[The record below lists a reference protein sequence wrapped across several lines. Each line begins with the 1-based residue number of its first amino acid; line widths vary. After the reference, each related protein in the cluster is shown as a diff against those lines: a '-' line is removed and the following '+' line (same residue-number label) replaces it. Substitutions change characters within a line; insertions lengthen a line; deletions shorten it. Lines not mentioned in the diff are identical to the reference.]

1 MEFTSK
7 SEHAIHGI
15 YYLSNKPENSITY
28 VSEIAREQNVSESY
42 LAKIFQSL
50 AKAGIV
56 NSYRGSNGGYTLSRM
71 PEKINLKEIIEA
83 AEGLNPIFN
92 CSGVKSN
99 CSINIHCMIQDT
111 FHEAEIKMFEVL
123 ENVTMKNISEQL
135 NGRAIVIDTENKLK
149 VAAG

>member
-15 YYLSNKPENSITY
+15 YYLSNLPMNSVTY

-56 NSYRGSNGGYTLSRM
+56 SSYRGSKGGYTLS
-71 PEKINLKEIIEA
+71 KIPADINFKEIIEA
-83 AEGLNPIFN
+83 AEGLSPIFN

-99 CSINIHCMIQDT
+99 CTINIHCMIQET
-111 FHEAEIKMFEVL
+111 FYEAENKMFEVL
-123 ENVTMKNISEQL
+123 ENVSMKEITEQL
-135 NGRAIVIDTENKLK
+135 NGQAIVINYKN
-149 VAAG
+149 

>member
-15 YYLSNKPENSITY
+15 YYLSNLPADSITY

-50 AKAGIV
+50 AKAGILS
-56 NSYRGSNGGYTLSRM
+56 SYRGSKGGYTLSRI
-71 PEKINLKEIIEA
+71 PEEINLKEIIEA

-92 CSGVKSN
+92 CNGVRSN
-99 CSINIHCMIQDT
+99 CSISIHCMIQET
-111 FHEAEIKMFEVL
+111 FYEAESKMFEVL
-123 ENVTMKNISEQL
+123 EKVTMKGITDQL
-135 NGRAIVIDTENKLK
+135 NGQAIVIDIKN
-149 VAAG
+149 

>member
-15 YYLSNKPENSITY
+15 YYLSNLPENSVTY

-50 AKAGIV
+50 SKAGIV
-56 NSYRGSNGGYTLSRM
+56 SSYRGSKGGYTLSRV

-99 CSINIHCMIQDT
+99 CSVNIHCMIQDT
-111 FHEAEIKMFEVL
+111 FQEAENKMFEVL
-123 ENVTMKNISEQL
+123 ENMTMKGITDKL
-135 NGRAIVIDTENKLK
+135 NGQAIIIDN
-149 VAAG
+149 

>member
-15 YYLSNKPENSITY
+15 YYLSNKPENSVTY

-50 AKAGIV
+50 SKAGIV
-56 NSYRGSNGGYTLSRM
+56 SSYRGSKGGYTLSRI
-71 PEKINLKEIIEA
+71 PEKINLKEIIDA

-92 CSGVKSN
+92 CSGVKNN
-99 CSINIHCMIQDT
+99 CSITIHCMIQET
-111 FHEAEIKMFEVL
+111 FHEAENKMFEVL
-123 ENVTMKNISEQL
+123 ENVTMQGISEQL
-135 NGRAIVIDTENKLK
+135 NGQAIVIDNGNNIKL
-149 VAAG
+149 

>member
-15 YYLSNKPENSITY
+15 YYLSNKPEDRVVY

-50 AKAGIV
+50 SKAELV
-56 NSYRGSNGGYTLSRM
+56 SSYRGSKGGYTLSKR
-71 PEKINLKEIIEA
+71 PEDINLKEIVGAVEST
-83 AEGLNPIFN
+83 NPIFN

-99 CSINIHCMIQDT
+99 CSINIHCMIQET
-111 FHEAEIKMFEVL
+111 FQAAEDKMFEVL
-123 ENVTMKNISEQL
+123 ESVTMKGIADQL
-135 NGRAIVIDTENKLK
+135 EGQPIYIEN
-149 VAAG
+149 

>member
-15 YYLSNKPENSITY
+15 YYLSNQPRNSVTY

-56 NSYRGSNGGYTLSRM
+56 SSYRGSKGGYTLSRI

-99 CSINIHCMIQDT
+99 CSINIHCMIQET
-111 FHEAEIKMFEVL
+111 FYEAENKMFEVL
-123 ENVTMKNISEQL
+123 EKVTMKGITEQL
-135 NGRAIVIDTENKLK
+135 DGQAIVINQNN
-149 VAAG
+149 

>member
-1 MEFTSK
+1 MNKMEFTSK

-15 YYLSNKPENSITY
+15 YYLSNLPENSVTY
-28 VSEIAREQNVSESY
+28 VSVIAREQNVSESY

-50 AKAGIV
+50 SKAGIV
-56 NSYRGSNGGYTLSRM
+56 SSYRGSKGGYTLSRV

-99 CSINIHCMIQDT
+99 CSVNIHCMIQDT
-111 FHEAEIKMFEVL
+111 FQEAENKMFEVL
-123 ENVTMKNISEQL
+123 ENMTMKGITDKL
-135 NGRAIVIDTENKLK
+135 NGQAIIIDN
-149 VAAG
+149 

>member
-15 YYLSNKPENSITY
+15 YYLSNQPENRLTY

-56 NSYRGSNGGYTLSRM
+56 SSYRGSNGGYTLSRI

-83 AEGLNPIFN
+83 AEGLSPIFN
-92 CSGVKSN
+92 CNGVRNN
-99 CSINIHCMIQDT
+99 CSINIHCMIQET
-111 FHEAEIKMFEVL
+111 FHEAENKMFEVL
-123 ENVTMKNISEQL
+123 ENVTMKGISEQL
-135 NGRAIVIDTENKLK
+135 NGQAIVIDTGDKFE
-149 VAAG
+149 VEAG

>member
-15 YYLSNKPENSITY
+15 YYLSNLPENSVTY
-28 VSEIAREQNVSESY
+28 VSVIAREQNVSESY

-50 AKAGIV
+50 SKAGIV
-56 NSYRGSNGGYTLSRM
+56 SSYRGSKGGYTLSRV

-99 CSINIHCMIQDT
+99 CSVNIHCMIQDT
-111 FHEAEIKMFEVL
+111 FQEAENKMFEVL
-123 ENVTMKNISEQL
+123 ENMTMKGITDKL
-135 NGRAIVIDTENKLK
+135 NGQAIIIDN
-149 VAAG
+149 

>member
-15 YYLSNKPENSITY
+15 YYLSNKPENSVTY
-28 VSEIAREQNVSESY
+28 VSEIARAQNVSESY

-56 NSYRGSNGGYTLSRM
+56 SSYRGSKGGYTLSRI

-92 CSGVKSN
+92 CSGVKNS
-99 CSINIHCMIQDT
+99 CSINIHCMIQET
-111 FHEAEIKMFEVL
+111 FHEAEKKMFEVL
-123 ENVTMKNISEQL
+123 ENVTMKGISDQL
-135 NGRAIVIDTENKLK
+135 NGQAIVIYNDNNIE
-149 VAAG
+149 VEAG

>member
-1 MEFTSK
+1 MNKMEFTSK

-15 YYLSNKPENSITY
+15 YYLSNLPENSVTY

-50 AKAGIV
+50 SKAGIV
-56 NSYRGSNGGYTLSRM
+56 SSYRGSKGGYTLSRV

-99 CSINIHCMIQDT
+99 CSVNIHCMIQDT
-111 FHEAEIKMFEVL
+111 FQEAENKMFEVL
-123 ENVTMKNISEQL
+123 ENMTMKGITDKL
-135 NGRAIVIDTENKLK
+135 NGQAIIIDN
-149 VAAG
+149 

>member
-15 YYLSNKPENSITY
+15 YYLSNLPQNSVTY

-50 AKAGIV
+50 SKAGIV
-56 NSYRGSNGGYTLSRM
+56 SSYRGSKGGYTLSRI

-83 AEGLNPIFN
+83 TEGLNPIFN
-92 CSGVKSN
+92 CCGIKSN
-99 CSINIHCMIQDT
+99 CSVNIHCMIKDT
-111 FHEAEIKMFEVL
+111 FQEAENKMFEVL
-123 ENVTMKNISEQL
+123 ENVTMKGITDKL
-135 NGRAIVIDTENKLK
+135 NGQAIIIDI
-149 VAAG
+149 

>member
-15 YYLSNKPENSITY
+15 YYLSNLPADSITY

-50 AKAGIV
+50 AKAGILS
-56 NSYRGSNGGYTLSRM
+56 SYRGSKGGYTLSRI
-71 PEKINLKEIIEA
+71 PEEINLKEIIEA

-92 CSGVKSN
+92 CNGVRSN
-99 CSINIHCMIQDT
+99 CSISIHCMIQET
-111 FHEAEIKMFEVL
+111 FYEAESKMFEVL
-123 ENVTMKNISEQL
+123 EKVKMKGITDQL
-135 NGRAIVIDTENKLK
+135 NGQAIVIDVKN
-149 VAAG
+149 